1 MYRRSDEHSNTFT
14 NLPERKLMVW
24 LMYMQSDSVKL
35 ILHHRQNLNSHD
47 EPDKLGGLTIC
58 HHVIKLMSE
67 KKKQQKFAQKHFLGW
82 WNWLDVHRHDVIPQL
97 LGVFELTVNVIQQY
111 DS

>member
-1 MYRRSDEHSNTFT
+1 MDDSSLTHVHA
-14 NLPERKLMVW
+14 VW
-24 LMYMQSDSVKL
+24 QFEIDSALQTESQV
-35 ILHHRQNLNSHD
+35 SHD

-58 HHVIKLMSE
+58 HHVIRLMSE
-67 KKKQQKFAQKHFLGW
+67 KKKQQKFVQKHFLGW
-82 WNWLDVHRHDVIPQL
+82 RDWLDVHRHDVIPQL